1 MIAIAAMAENRAIGK
16 QGKLP
21 WAPIKEDF
29 RFFKEFTM
37 DKILLVGK
45 NTFDTLPLLK
55 GRECICIDQRSPF
68 NPAIVENASGMSAIN
83 VDMNYIIK
91 LYERNKHFVMYK
103 YVIAGGAKTY
113 ERFLPYITEFYI
125 THVKGEYEADTF
137 MPAFEHLYN
146 KQEVVKEFD
155 GHKVIKYSR

>member
-1 MIAIAAMAENRAIGK
+1 MAQNRVIGK
-16 QGKLP
+16 NGGLP
-21 WAPIKEDF
+21 WPSIKEDF
-29 RFFKEFTM
+29 RFFKEFTWN
-37 DKILLVGK
+37 KYLLVGR

-91 LYERNKHFVMYK
+91 LYELKKHFVMYK

-155 GHKVIKYSR
+155 SNKVVKYYR